1 MLGTDSMLF
10 GTNDIFFLLKLNKST
25 VLANEERAAADLSGL
40 RDHERRLI
48 EVMINAA
55 IQYIRQ
61 HD

>member
-1 MLGTDSMLF
+1 MLF